1 MTTHAVMVTRFGGP
15 DVLELV
21 ETPDPA
27 PGDGQTL
34 VEVEA
39 SDTLLLETVVR
50 SGLGR
55 DFWPIRPPYVPG
67 GGVAGWDPDGR
78 RVAGYTNGYGGYA
91 SKAVATSVVEV
102 PGGVSLQAAAA
113 LLHDATTALALFEAA
128 RIGPSDTVLVV
139 GASGGL
145 GVLEIQLARAR
156 GAKVIAVARAAKL
169 ARVEEFGADVL
180 VDAADPEWPRA
191 DVVLDNVGGALGAR
205 AVPLVNPGGRFSAH
219 GAAGGA
225 FTTVD
230 RPDVAATGIEVAQ
243 LSADDRVRH
252 LTEALRLTA
261 EGTLR
266 PAVGQTFPLAEAAS
280 AHAAME
286 ARLVFGKTLLTGTL
300 GG

>member
-1 MTTHAVMVTRFGGP
+1 MTTQVAMVTRFGGP

-21 ETPDPA
+21 ETADPV
-27 PGDGQTL
+27 PGDGEAL
-34 VEVEA
+34 VDVEV

-67 GGVAGWDPDGR
+67 GGVAGTDPHGR
-78 RVAGYTNGYGGYA
+78 RVAGYTDGYGGYA
-91 SKAVATSVVEV
+91 SKAAAVSVVAI
-102 PGGVSLQAAAA
+102 PDGVTTPDAAA
-113 LLHDATTALALFEAA
+113 LLHDATTALALFEATG
-128 RIGPSDTVLVV
+128 IGPSDTVLVV

-156 GAKVIAVARAAKL
+156 GATVIAVARAAKL
-169 ARVEEFGADVL
+169 PLLDGLGADLL

-205 AVPLVNPGGRFSAH
+205 AVPLVEPGGRFSAH

-225 FTTVD
+225 FTTVG
-230 RPDVAATGIEVAQ
+230 RGDVTATGIEVAQ
-243 LSADDRVRH
+243 LSKDDRVRH

-261 EGTLR
+261 EGVLK
-266 PAVGQTFPLAEAAS
+266 PVIGQTFPLAGAAA

-286 ARLVFGKTLLTGTL
+286 GRAVVGKTLLTGTL